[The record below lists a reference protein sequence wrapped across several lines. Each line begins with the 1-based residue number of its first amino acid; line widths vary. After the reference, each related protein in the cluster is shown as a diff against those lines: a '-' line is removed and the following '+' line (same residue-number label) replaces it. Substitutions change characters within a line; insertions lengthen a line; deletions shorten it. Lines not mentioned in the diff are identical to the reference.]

1 METEF
6 EVFVLK
12 ALMKLPGFSRFG
24 LKYQV
29 FFHKSLDLFFCRN
42 FGDILSDINQRPVEF
57 EFVIDKFRKNE
68 LNFRIEL
75 PDLQTL
81 KVFGLELSDHI
92 CVVGNHGLK
101 KPNSMHD
108 VLIEGNFC
116 FEGVLVEVVLELIF
130 SKHDIVGDQVLP
142 YIRSCYFLF
151 SLR

>member
-1 METEF
+1 M
-6 EVFVLK
+6 
-12 ALMKLPGFSRFG
+12 
-24 LKYQV
+24 
-29 FFHKSLDLFFCRN
+29 FFCRN

-101 KPNSMHD
+101 KPNSTHD
-108 VLIEGNFC
+108 VLIEGDFC
-116 FEGVLVEVVLELIF
+116 FEAVLMEVILELIF